1 MIYYKYFQSGFG
13 YMIGSLIFSIC
24 KKIMGVIIG
33 CKMVKEQ
40 MRKGIEQLN
49 DGYILY
55 VENSMLWEPILARLY
70 PLAF

>member
-1 MIYYKYFQSGFG
+1 
-13 YMIGSLIFSIC
+13 
-24 KKIMGVIIG
+24 MGVIIG